1 MEKIG
6 SKVIVSGI
14 VQGVGFRYYT
24 SWEAGKRNITGHA
37 KNLYNGNVEVL
48 LYGSRE
54 DINSML
60 QWLEKG
66 PRTARVDALEVSSI
80 PYTEVADFS
89 CC

>member
-6 SKVIVSGI
+6 CKVIVSGI

-24 SWEAGKRNITGHA
+24 SWEAGQRGLTGHA
-37 KNLYNGNVEVL
+37 KNLYDGNVEVL

-54 DINSML
+54 KIDSML

-66 PRTARVDALEVSSI
+66 PRTAKVDALEVSSI
-80 PYTEVADFS
+80 PYMEVADFS